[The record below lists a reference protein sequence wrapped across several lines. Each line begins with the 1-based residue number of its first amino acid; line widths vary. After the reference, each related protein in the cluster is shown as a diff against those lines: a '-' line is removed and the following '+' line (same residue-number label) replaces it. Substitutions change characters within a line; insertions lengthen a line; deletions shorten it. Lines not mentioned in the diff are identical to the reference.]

1 MKQPPAELA
10 ERLIE
15 VSDQLRGTGFDVTV
29 DEVAKLAG
37 VPRATVYYYFSG
49 KDDLVAFFLAHKLD
63 SVERALSEA
72 ASGPGSVI
80 QRIEAAL
87 RAVLD
92 AFAGHPALC
101 TDLPVAVLRAG
112 NFQEVADKVERVVLA
127 PLRELLIEGRAT
139 GELQVSDPALVATAL
154 VGGLTQASSMQVLRG
169 RELDARAVGDALI
182 PIFLKGLTA
191 PTPPEPVSAGASLP
205 SPRT

>member
-37 VPRATVYYYFSG
+37 VPRATLYYYFSG

-63 SVERALSEA
+63 SVERALTGA
-72 ASGPGSVI
+72 AAGPGSVVE
-80 QRIEAAL
+80 RVETAL

-92 AFAGHPALC
+92 AFAEHPALC
-101 TDLPVAVLRAG
+101 TDLPIAVLRAG
-112 NFQEVADKVERVVLA
+112 NFQEVAGRLERVVLA
-127 PLRELLIEGRAT
+127 PLRELLVEGRAT
-139 GELQVSDPALVATAL
+139 GELRVIDPALTAAAL
-154 VGGLTQASSMQVLRG
+154 VGGLTQASSMLVLRG
-169 RELDARAVGDALI
+169 GEIDARAIGDALI
-182 PIFLKGLTA
+182 PIFVRGLA
-191 PTPPEPVSAGASLP
+191 IQPPPRQKPTS
-205 SPRT
+205 R

>member
-1 MKQPPAELA
+1 MKRPPADIA

-15 VSDQLRGTGFDVTV
+15 VSDQLRGTGFDVTI
-29 DEVAKLAG
+29 DDVAKMAD
-37 VPRATVYYYFSG
+37 VPRATLYYYFSG

-63 SVERALSEA
+63 SIERVLIDA
-72 ASGPGSVI
+72 ARGPGSVSE
-80 QRIEAAL
+80 RIEAAL

-92 AFAGHPALC
+92 AFADHPALC

-112 NFQEVADKVERVVLA
+112 NFQEVASRLERVVLS

-139 GELQVSDPALVATAL
+139 GELQVSDPGLVATAL

-169 RELDARAVGDALI
+169 EAVDPQAIGDALI
-182 PIFLKGLTA
+182 PIFVSGLANPA
-191 PTPPEPVSAGASLP
+191 PAGAS
-205 SPRT
+205 RRR

>member
-1 MKQPPAELA
+1 VKQPPAELA
-10 ERLIE
+10 DRLIE
-15 VSDQLRGTGFDVTV
+15 VSDQLRGTGFDVSV

-63 SVERALSEA
+63 SVERALSKA
-72 ASGPGSVI
+72 AKSPGSVVE
-80 QRIEAAL
+80 RIEASL

-92 AFAGHPALC
+92 AFAEHPALC

-112 NFQEVADKVERVVLA
+112 NFQEVAGRVERVVLA

-139 GELQVSDPALVATAL
+139 GELQVSDPAVVATAL
-154 VGGLTQASSMQVLRG
+154 VGGLMQASSMQTLRG
-169 RELDARAVGDALI
+169 GEIDAGAVGDVLV
-182 PIFLKGLTA
+182 PIFVKGLTA
-191 PTPPEPVSAGASLP
+191 PTPSVAAPTSS
-205 SPRT
+205 SRT